1 MHFLTKFL
9 TLVNR
14 KTCQKPICYK
24 SQPFVQLSN
33 CGNEAVKTKQNHARF
48 NGYTSTRTARIIYP
62 PPAPL
67 TLFVLHA
74 ARMDYIRLIQ
84 AKFPS
89 SFILFSDLN
98 LSLSEMLV
106 RMTITNNGVD
116 TKQNNK
122 HGKKDNITMQSILL
136 Y

>member
-1 MHFLTKFL
+1 MSNFQIAEMKQLKRSKTTPVLTGIP
-9 TLVNR
+9 R
-14 KTCQKPICYK
+14 HEQHE
-24 SQPFVQLSN
+24 S
-33 CGNEAVKTKQNHARF
+33 
-48 NGYTSTRTARIIYP
+48 ST

-74 ARMDYIRLIQ
+74 AKMDYIRLIQ

-98 LSLSEMLV
+98 LSFNEMLV

-122 HGKKDNITMQSILL
+122 HGKKDNKPHVITRKAAKESKKKMQTPFKINLQYRYRFL
-136 Y
+136 